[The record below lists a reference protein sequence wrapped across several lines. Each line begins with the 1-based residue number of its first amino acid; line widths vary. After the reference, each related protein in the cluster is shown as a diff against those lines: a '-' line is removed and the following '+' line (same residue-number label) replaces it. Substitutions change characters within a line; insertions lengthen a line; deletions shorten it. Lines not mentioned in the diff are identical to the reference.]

1 MARESSVRSLI
12 LRMLLFDAAVL
23 LSAAVSFHL
32 FPAPIAKWIAA
43 LYHAI
48 LVTPCV
54 WFSFQIYRSLKE
66 GRRAR
71 RIWALLTAA
80 LGSWAIGEILWAAIT
95 TFTTPPD
102 FGWLDLFW
110 LIGNAFLIAFYA
122 SLIRFFSL
130 AIRGWRQF
138 LAFGLILLFI
148 VTAGV
153 AIYAPMFRK
162 LLENWL
168 GFAISLLYQIQYF
181 LLLAGA
187 TLLTLAVYQGLLG
200 ISWTVLAAGIWLHA
214 FSDQVF
220 FYTSLQ
226 GLYYPKGEATAL
238 SVFHDLVY
246 IASYL
251 IILNGVYLRRALPL
265 PAVVAEE
272 VRMIAPQLRPRETW
286 VLISDENG
294 RVLFADPRLLQV
306 TGADSVGEV
315 VGEFVGALLGLQS
328 KTELEILGEARA
340 QGYSR
345 PRAVLL
351 FGERYAVQAVVEER
365 SLREVYWLLTPGDV
379 GLAIRHEEKISLEG
393 LLAQAVRGTV
403 RAPGELQAAY
413 FRAVFQL
420 ISVMCARFGGEE
432 IGQRFFQQFEPSLND
447 GLEKMRLDPLHGA
460 KACRD
465 RLQRALE
472 WALVVVPADQLG
484 DALKRLEEGLGEEV
498 LRAVDAAGLRLAL
511 PGG

>member
-95 TFTTPPD
+95 TFTTPPG

-162 LLENWL
+162 LLEDWL

-181 LLLAGA
+181 LLLSGA
-187 TLLTLAVYQGLLG
+187 TLLTVAVYQGLLG

-246 IASYL
+246 TASYL
-251 IILNGVYLRRALPL
+251 IILNGLYLRRALPL

-272 VRMIAPQLRPRETW
+272 VGCVPK
-286 VLISDENG
+286 SSENLSG
-294 RVLFADPRLLQV
+294 QAD
-306 TGADSVGEV
+306 
-315 VGEFVGALLGLQS
+315 F
-328 KTELEILGEARA
+328 
-340 QGYSR
+340 
-345 PRAVLL
+345 
-351 FGERYAVQAVVEER
+351 
-365 SLREVYWLLTPGDV
+365 
-379 GLAIRHEEKISLEG
+379 
-393 LLAQAVRGTV
+393 
-403 RAPGELQAAY
+403 
-413 FRAVFQL
+413 
-420 ISVMCARFGGEE
+420 
-432 IGQRFFQQFEPSLND
+432 
-447 GLEKMRLDPLHGA
+447 
-460 KACRD
+460 
-465 RLQRALE
+465 
-472 WALVVVPADQLG
+472 
-484 DALKRLEEGLGEEV
+484 
-498 LRAVDAAGLRLAL
+498 L
-511 PGG
+511 PGPVPFCFSSHSGAPEG